1 MEKKCFVALLMVVV
15 MMCACWTGVL
25 AEDVERETFTSGD
38 YEYAL
43 LDDGTVEITGYNG
56 KAEKLTIPNMLNGKK
71 VTSIDNRAF
80 YLCNSLISIII
91 PDSVEKISVNP
102 FAYCRT
108 LKSIFVSSEHPYFFA
123 IDGVLFR
130 KADSCLISYP
140 KGREYTT
147 YNIPQGITAIESSA
161 FYDCKFLTRVT
172 IPDSVTSIGD
182 CAFSL
187 CDSLTSITI
196 PDSVEQIGTN
206 PFTVCSALKSISVSP
221 EHPYFATI
229 DGVLFRKADKALISY
244 PAGISSSTYTIPQG
258 ITAIGDSA
266 FYYCD
271 SLTSV
276 SIPDS
281 VTSIGDRAFYYCK
294 SLTSV
299 SIPDSVTAIGDSA
312 FSYCDSLTSVSIPDS
327 VTAIGDEAFYSC
339 SSLTSVNIPDS
350 VEQIGTNPF
359 SSCSKLKTISV
370 SSEHLYFATIDG
382 VLLRKADKA
391 LISYPAGISSST
403 YTIPQGIT
411 AIRDGA
417 FYSCDFLTS
426 VSIPDSVTSIG
437 DYAFSDCSSLTS
449 VSIPASVT
457 SIGDEV
463 FYSCS
468 SLTSVNIPDSVTSIG
483 DRAFC
488 YCDSLTSVSI
498 PDSVTAIGNRA
509 FYYCDSLTSVSIPNS
524 VTSIGDYAFG
534 DCSNLTLTVPRNSY
548 AAEYAKTNNIPYTY
562 PDANDWLNN

>member
-1 MEKKCFVALLMVVV
+1 MKNKWFVSLLMVVV

-25 AEDVERETFTSGD
+25 AEDEERETFTSGD

-281 VTSIGDRAFYYCK
+281 VTSIGDNAFYFCE

-299 SIPDSVTAIGDSA
+299 TIPDSVTAIGDSA

-327 VTAIGDEAFYSC
+327 VTAIG
-339 SSLTSVNIPDS
+339 
-350 VEQIGTNPF
+350 
-359 SSCSKLKTISV
+359 
-370 SSEHLYFATIDG
+370 
-382 VLLRKADKA
+382 
-391 LISYPAGISSST
+391 
-403 YTIPQGIT
+403 
-411 AIRDGA
+411 
-417 FYSCDFLTS
+417 
-426 VSIPDSVTSIG
+426 
-437 DYAFSDCSSLTS
+437 
-449 VSIPASVT
+449 
-457 SIGDEV
+457 
-463 FYSCS
+463 
-468 SLTSVNIPDSVTSIG
+468 
-483 DRAFC
+483 
-488 YCDSLTSVSI
+488 
-498 PDSVTAIGNRA
+498 NRA
-509 FYYCDSLTSVSIPNS
+509 FSYCDSLTSVSIPNS

-548 AAEYAKTNNIPYTY
+548 ALEYAKTNNIPYTY

>member
-281 VTSIGDRAFYYCK
+281 VTSIGDNAFYFCE

-299 SIPDSVTAIGDSA
+299 TIPDSVTAIGDSA

-327 VTAIGDEAFYSC
+327 VTSIGDEAFYSC
-339 SSLTSVNIPDS
+339 
-350 VEQIGTNPF
+350 
-359 SSCSKLKTISV
+359 
-370 SSEHLYFATIDG
+370 Y
-382 VLLRKADKA
+382 
-391 LISYPAGISSST
+391 
-403 YTIPQGIT
+403 
-411 AIRDGA
+411 
-417 FYSCDFLTS
+417 
-426 VSIPDSVTSIG
+426 
-437 DYAFSDCSSLTS
+437 
-449 VSIPASVT
+449 
-457 SIGDEV
+457 
-463 FYSCS
+463 

-483 DRAFC
+483 DRAFS

-548 AAEYAKTNNIPYTY
+548 ALEYAKTNNIPYTY

>member
-1 MEKKCFVALLMVVV
+1 MKNRWFVSLLMVVV
-15 MMCACWTGVL
+15 MMCACWTGAV
-25 AEDVERETFTSGD
+25 ADEERKTFTSGD

-182 CAFSL
+182 CAFYL
-187 CDSLTSITI
+187 CSSLTSISIPDSVTSIGDCAFYLCSSLTSVSI

-206 PFTVCSALKSISVSP
+206 PFAACFELKTISVSP

-281 VTSIGDRAFYYCK
+281 VTSIGDNAFYFCE

-299 SIPDSVTAIGDSA
+299 TIPDSVTAIGDSA

-350 VEQIGTNPF
+350 V
-359 SSCSKLKTISV
+359 
-370 SSEHLYFATIDG
+370 
-382 VLLRKADKA
+382 
-391 LISYPAGISSST
+391 
-403 YTIPQGIT
+403 
-411 AIRDGA
+411 
-417 FYSCDFLTS
+417 
-426 VSIPDSVTSIG
+426 
-437 DYAFSDCSSLTS
+437 
-449 VSIPASVT
+449 
-457 SIGDEV
+457 
-463 FYSCS
+463 
-468 SLTSVNIPDSVTSIG
+468 TSIG
-483 DRAFC
+483 DRAFS

-548 AAEYAKTNNIPYTY
+548 ALEYAKTNNIPYTY

>member
-25 AEDVERETFTSGD
+25 AEDVEREAFTSGD

-71 VTSIDNRAF
+71 VTSIDNSAF
-80 YLCNSLISIII
+80 YRCDSLISIII
-91 PDSVEKISVNP
+91 PDSVTKISANP
-102 FAYCRT
+102 FAYCST

-147 YNIPQGITAIESSA
+147 YNIPQGITAIESRA
-161 FYDCKFLTRVT
+161 FYDCKFLTGVT
-172 IPDSVTSIGD
+172 IPDSVISIGDWAFFSCDFLTSISIPDSVTSIGD

-281 VTSIGDRAFYYCK
+281 VTSIGDNAFYFCE

-299 SIPDSVTAIGDSA
+299 T
-312 FSYCDSLTSVSIPDS
+312 
-327 VTAIGDEAFYSC
+327 
-339 SSLTSVNIPDS
+339 
-350 VEQIGTNPF
+350 
-359 SSCSKLKTISV
+359 
-370 SSEHLYFATIDG
+370 
-382 VLLRKADKA
+382 
-391 LISYPAGISSST
+391 
-403 YTIPQGIT
+403 
-411 AIRDGA
+411 
-417 FYSCDFLTS
+417 
-426 VSIPDSVTSIG
+426 
-437 DYAFSDCSSLTS
+437 
-449 VSIPASVT
+449 
-457 SIGDEV
+457 
-463 FYSCS
+463 
-468 SLTSVNIPDSVTSIG
+468 
-483 DRAFC
+483 
-488 YCDSLTSVSI
+488 I

-548 AAEYAKTNNIPYTY
+548 AAEYAKSNDIYYTY